1 MEAYNIK
8 KNRNHN
14 PKQTNKISPFKTGD
28 DQNPHHENLQSGNAD
43 MDMRTGKNGVEEMLG
58 STGEA
63 ALIRKIKKKD
73 LHQWLKCPLCEG
85 FFRDAH
91 TINECLDTFCKSCI
105 YKYFYEDSNRE
116 MCPKCGT
123 HLGGKPADTII
134 SDQTIQKIVDL
145 LYP

>member
-1 MEAYNIK
+1 MKGGSMSHEA
-8 KNRNHN
+8 
-14 PKQTNKISPFKTGD
+14 
-28 DQNPHHENLQSGNAD
+28 
-43 MDMRTGKNGVEEMLG
+43 MLG
-58 STGEA
+58 SSGEA

-116 MCPKCGT
+116 TCPKCGT
-123 HLGGKPADTII
+123 HLGGKPAETII

-145 LYP
+145 LYPQFKQKDAEAIK

>member
-1 MEAYNIK
+1 ME
-8 KNRNHN
+8 
-14 PKQTNKISPFKTGD
+14 
-28 DQNPHHENLQSGNAD
+28 
-43 MDMRTGKNGVEEMLG
+43 MRAGHPGGEEMLG
-58 STGEA
+58 SSGEA

-116 MCPKCGT
+116 TCPKCGT
-123 HLGGKPADTII
+123 HLGGKPAETII

-145 LYP
+145 LYPQFK